1 MGKKGKKKKSKEEKW
16 VDEMK
21 SQEQKIYDDDHK
33 FSKKEMK
40 IAKRFMEKKKVP
52 KEEAVSLEDKEIFDT
67 SKAKE
72 FDPKEAFKGAKT
84 VGMEDDG
91 EDKVVYA
98 PEPKK
103 EKHVHFSDDKDYVED
118 IEIDQHKFKKAPKGE
133 KLRKGDKKKEKGKKK
148 GKLKKK

>member
-16 VDEMK
+16 VDEIK
-21 SQEQKIYDDDHK
+21 TQEKKIYDKDHT

-40 IAKRFMEKKKVP
+40 IAKRFMEKKKKAP
-52 KEEAVSLEDKEIFDT
+52 KEEAVELGDEKIFDT

-72 FDPKEAFKGAKT
+72 FNPEEAFKGAKT

-91 EDKVVYA
+91 EEKVIYA

-103 EKHVHFSDDKDYVED
+103 EKYVHFADDKDYVED

-133 KLRKGDKKKEKGKKK
+133 KAPSSKKKKSKAKKRK
-148 GKLKKK
+148 E